1 MLRLRNII
9 KIEIL
14 KVWGCNEKIWFVR
27 KNDMNDLCDGKF
39 EVIEDCGRLH
49 ISDRITKIVGW
60 YQSYEEALEV
70 AKELAENGVID
81 RVMTAILANDH
92 SAFERY

>member
-1 MLRLRNII
+1 
-9 KIEIL
+9 
-14 KVWGCNEKIWFVR
+14 
-27 KNDMNDLCDGKF
+27 
-39 EVIEDCGRLH
+39 
-49 ISDRITKIVGW
+49 
-60 YQSYEEALEV
+60 LEV